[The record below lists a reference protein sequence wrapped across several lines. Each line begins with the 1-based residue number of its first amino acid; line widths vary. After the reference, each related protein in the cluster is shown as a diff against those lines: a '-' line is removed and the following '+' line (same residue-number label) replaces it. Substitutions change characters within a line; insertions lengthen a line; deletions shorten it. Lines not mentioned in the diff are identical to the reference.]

1 MIGAAQGARM
11 ADEYVFY
18 SLDPEVLDQLSLPP
32 VPFPVRQELVGE
44 VFGDERVAVDRVLD
58 ELNLY
63 LAQHP
68 EQEDIYREAIGVL
81 AYVVGVTLATEG
93 KEDAAAHCFALGLAH
108 NPDNLSLRTNY
119 ALALH
124 NTGREE
130 EALQQYQRIMD
141 DPEVDVS
148 PLVWILA
155 ARLHAAGGDD
165 REAYRRLR
173 ECAPQVPEGDEFWTF
188 YAEVAERVG
197 EDPNPPGPPPLPG
210 SLSPPLLDEHRPEW
224 YYAQGDQQGGPIT
237 EAALTEAL
245 ATGSI
250 APDALVWRQGMAE
263 WLPADSLG
271 LGSSGDE
278 PPASQAPG
286 SCPTCGARYF
296 PDARF
301 CQDCG
306 TPRTQ

>member
-1 MIGAAQGARM
+1 M

-18 SLDPEVLDQLSLPP
+18 SLDPEVLDQLALPP
-32 VPFPVRQELVGE
+32 VPFPVRRDLAGE

-68 EQEDIYREAIGVL
+68 EQEDVYREAIGVL
-81 AYVVGVTLATEG
+81 AYVVGVALGTER
-93 KEDAAAHCFALGLAH
+93 KEEAAAHCFALGLAH

-124 NTGREE
+124 NTGRGE

-155 ARLHAAGGDD
+155 ARLYATGGND

-173 ECAPQVPEGDEFWTF
+173 ECAPQVPEGDEFWRF

-197 EDPNPPGPPPLPG
+197 EAPNPPGPPPLPG
-210 SLSPPLLDEHRPEW
+210 PPSSVRVDEQRPEW
-224 YYAQGDQQGGPIT
+224 YHAQGDQQVGPVT
-237 EAALTEAL
+237 QAALTEAL
-245 ATGSI
+245 STGGI

-271 LGSSGDE
+271 LGSSEDD
-278 PPASQAPG
+278 PQAFRASG
-286 SCPTCGARYF
+286 SCPRCGARYF

-306 TPRTQ
+306 TPRAQ

>member
-224 YYAQGDQQGGPIT
+224 YYAQGDQQGGPDHRGGPHGGPRHRQHRPRRPGLASGHGGVAPRRLARIG
-237 EAALTEAL
+237 EQRRR
-245 ATGSI
+245 ATGV
-250 APDALVWRQGMAE
+250 A
-263 WLPADSLG
+263 
-271 LGSSGDE
+271 
-278 PPASQAPG
+278 
-286 SCPTCGARYF
+286 GARLV
-296 PDARF
+296 PDLR
-301 CQDCG
+301 G
-306 TPRTQ
+306 PVLP